1 MYILV
6 KSSCNTIIRVAPTD
20 AHFPLDNDDGDGR
33 PLSLERRILARNQ
46 KVFWVMEDRKGKGTA
61 ALRDIL
67 YVKFPHHSL
76 IKLLA
81 RLLIYHSRYLVKSTC
96 PSITTRPQWTFPPR
110 LDVCSRPPWRVMP
123 GGVHVSQCQT
133 VATFYSNHFSAL
145 LPLAL
150 SLCGE
155 VFRQRRMLWGNL
167 CLPQRRP
174 PPQYGSL
181 MS

>member
-81 RLLIYHSRYLVKSTC
+81 RLLIHWAPLTSSTLG
-96 PSITTRPQWTFPPR
+96 PAKI
-110 LDVCSRPPWRVMP
+110 D
-123 GGVHVSQCQT
+123 HVSEMT
-133 VATFYSNHFSAL
+133 IYPMT
-145 LPLAL
+145 
-150 SLCGE
+150 
-155 VFRQRRMLWGNL
+155 M
-167 CLPQRRP
+167 
-174 PPQYGSL
+174 
-181 MS
+181 

>member
-1 MYILV
+1 MV
-6 KSSCNTIIRVAPTD
+6 KSSCNTIIRVGPTD

-61 ALRDIL
+61 ALREIL

-96 PSITTRPQWTFPPR
+96 PSITTRPQWTFPPKTRR
-110 LDVCSRPPWRVMP
+110 LFKTAVACNARRRSRL
-123 GGVHVSQCQT
+123 T
-133 VATFYSNHFSAL
+133 VPNGRHIL
-145 LPLAL
+145 L
-150 SLCGE
+150 
-155 VFRQRRMLWGNL
+155 
-167 CLPQRRP
+167 
-174 PPQYGSL
+174 
-181 MS
+181 